1 MSALANEGGERMPND
16 ESDLSVLA
24 ESGDD
29 THGTRMAYEPENHVP
44 WYVVVAWTIF
54 AVAYVTYQ
62 LIYLLPDLRAWF
74 AIAS

>member
-1 MSALANEGGERMPND
+1 MEVIESPKAAKAPVTTSRSIERRP
-16 ESDLSVLA
+16 L
-24 ESGDD
+24 
-29 THGTRMAYEPENHVP
+29 RMAYELGTHVP

-74 AIAS
+74 AIAR

>member
-1 MSALANEGGERMPND
+1 MANKLGERMPND
-16 ESDLSVLA
+16 ESHLAVLA

-29 THGTRMAYEPENHVP
+29 THGTRMAYELGIHVP
-44 WYVVVAWTIF
+44 WYVVAAWTVF

>member
-1 MSALANEGGERMPND
+1 MPND
-16 ESDLSVLA
+16 EPQLPVLA

-29 THGTRMAYEPENHVP
+29 KHGTRMAYESGIHVP
-44 WYVVVAWTIF
+44 WYVIAAWTVF

-74 AIAS
+74 VAAS

>member
-1 MSALANEGGERMPND
+1 MSAVANEGSQQMPTD
-16 ESDLSVLA
+16 ESPVAVLA

-29 THGTRMAYEPENHVP
+29 THGTRMAYEPGNNVP

-74 AIAS
+74 AIAR